1 MNAPLFDPWQWI
13 RDHADDSAPALPP
26 PALATLAIL
35 AAPADWPSLPDDWR
49 DGLARLRDADKPLL
63 GGAESWARL
72 VADALG
78 LADTWAP
85 QALALG
91 WSAVD
96 LFGVEPNGARRL
108 DRDGLAASLEG
119 RKVVAVTSDAA
130 TIATPSGGLL
140 RHYRR
145 DKPGSVPI
153 WSAGAFCA
161 GEEVQHG

>member
-1 MNAPLFDPWQWI
+1 MTAPLFDPWQWI
-13 RDHADDSAPALPP
+13 RDNTDDTAPALPP
-26 PALATLAIL
+26 PALATLATL
-35 AAPADWPSLPDDWR
+35 AAPADWPSLPADWR
-49 DGLARLRDADKPLL
+49 DGLARLRDANQPLF
-63 GGAESWARL
+63 GGAARARVVVDAL
-72 VADALG
+72 ELADA
-78 LADTWAP
+78 WAP
-85 QALALG
+85 QAAALG

-119 RKVVAVTSDAA
+119 RKVVAVTSEAA

-153 WSAGAFCA
+153 WSARAFCA
-161 GEEVQHG
+161 GEAVQRG

>member
-13 RDHADDSAPALPP
+13 RDNADAAEPP
-26 PALATLAIL
+26 PPTLATLATL
-35 AAPADWPSLPDDWR
+35 AAPGDWPSLPPEWR
-49 DGLARLRDADKPLL
+49 AGLARLK
-63 GGAESWARL
+63 GASPPHDNAAASGQL

-78 LADTWAP
+78 IADNWAA
-85 QALALG
+85 QAAALG

-161 GEEVQHG
+161 GKEVQHG